1 MSAFTGT
8 AGVLVTRGFIIDVC
22 AVFRLRR
29 NNWSSIDDVDAPF
42 SHKDVLF
49 LNLAIYIAAQNLP
62 PTDLLRGDGRAQRWG
77 RLGHS
82 HPIQGDGIPYTTDRK
97 IASELAPQRS
107 SETNVPAA
115 TRSAK

>member
-1 MSAFTGT
+1 M
-8 AGVLVTRGFIIDVC
+8 C

-29 NNWSSIDDVDAPF
+29 NNCGSIDDVDVSF

-49 LNLAIYIAAQNLP
+49 LNMEIYIAAKNLP
-62 PTDLLRGDGRAQRWG
+62 SSDLLRAGGRAQWWW
-77 RLGHS
+77 RLEHS
-82 HPIQGDGIPYTTDRK
+82 HPIQGDSIPYTTDRK